1 MRSTRLEQEGQML
14 FAPFVSEGQDCLG
27 DLVWRL
33 ATCTTGRRQLN
44 GQVLGVLSR
53 KAQFLQR
60 TACPFFVIFLYL
72 KLICCNSLLALRQ
85 QIRLGDLGKRSNCMV
100 KQSSHDLCPSRSKI
114 SGQSHCI
121 PTSRQVEFVGGDC
134 HYLHD

>member
-60 TACPFFVIFLYL
+60 TVCPFFVIFLYL
-72 KLICCNSLLALRQ
+72 KLICCNSCLPF
-85 QIRLGDLGKRSNCMV
+85 GKRSNCMV